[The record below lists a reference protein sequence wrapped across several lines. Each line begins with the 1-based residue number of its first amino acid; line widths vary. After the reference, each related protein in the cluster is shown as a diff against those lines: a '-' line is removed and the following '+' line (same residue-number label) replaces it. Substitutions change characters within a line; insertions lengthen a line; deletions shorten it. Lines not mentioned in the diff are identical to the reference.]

1 MFNRHG
7 SSRSVEFQFVG
18 FGVVS
23 KIQHT
28 KDSKALCEFHE
39 AMGKA
44 MFVSHQWISK
54 HHPDP
59 KFQQL
64 VVLQN
69 ALKNL
74 LAGRSKVSL
83 PPAIE
88 IIANG
93 TAKKCPTPA
102 DFQSSLFVW
111 YDSWYLWVFD
121 DTVAPP
127 GMYKNPVDNGINHH
141 INWSRISSINRT
153 CWKCP
158 FNLCRRAP
166 FHFLEVK
173 ASLVLYS
180 ARPCHEVPRT
190 IFVVPKGIQ
199 LLLATNVSLQ
209 LVPFPHMSQL
219 GTVLKRPETP
229 NVANKK
235 LSRVWTSGCQFNQ
248 GFSKRIFF
256 QSQLRHAVFSSSFCV
271 LLWSMQMDRPWA
283 TRAGKGVA
291 GAAWKGCLESCLGK
305 VGAMIPRVEW
315 CYCLHLFTIALSWG
329 VYGCLWG
336 GSI

>member
-1 MFNRHG
+1 MFSRHG

-166 FHFLEVK
+166 FHFLEFK
-173 ASLVLYS
+173 ASLVLYA

-219 GTVLKRPETP
+219 GIVLKRPETP
-229 NVANKK
+229 NVASKN
-235 LSRVWTSGCQFNQ
+235 LSRPVQPRVF
-248 GFSKRIFF
+248 KDFF
-256 QSQLRHAVFSSSFCV
+256 QSKLRHDVFSSSFCV
-271 LLWSMQMDRPWA
+271 LLWSMQMDRP
-283 TRAGKGVA
+283 
-291 GAAWKGCLESCLGK
+291 
-305 VGAMIPRVEW
+305 
-315 CYCLHLFTIALSWG
+315 
-329 VYGCLWG
+329 
-336 GSI
+336 